1 MKRRIK
7 ILKPVQSY
15 IIDNIY
21 RVSPHFADKLIA
33 RGQAS
38 LVPDAKQEKAVIE
51 TKEEKFIPETKVP
64 EEVLSISKLKKVISE
79 LSNEELMSIAS
90 KDQRV
95 SAVAM
100 AKKELQKR

>member
-7 ILKPVQSY
+7 TLKPVQSY
-15 IIDNIY
+15 IIGKVY
-21 RVSPHFADKLIA
+21 RISPHFAGKLIS
-33 RGQAS
+33 RGQAEE
-38 LVPDAKQEKAVIE
+38 VPNAKQEKAVIE

-95 SAVAM
+95 SAVNLAT
-100 AKKELQKR
+100 KELLKR